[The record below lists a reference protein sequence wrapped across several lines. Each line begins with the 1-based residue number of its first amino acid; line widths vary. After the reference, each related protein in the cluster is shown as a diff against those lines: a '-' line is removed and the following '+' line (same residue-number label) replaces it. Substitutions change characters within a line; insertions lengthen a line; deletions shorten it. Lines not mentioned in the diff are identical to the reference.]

1 MTDKEQSQKAKVFA
15 EYWKNKGYEKA
26 FSAIKYNK
34 IRKNPIRTTL
44 SSKVCNFFKIFIIGG
59 KNLSHRL
66 FFSLVKKCVIF
77 CFLGFT

>member
-34 IRKNPIRTTL
+34 IRKNPIRTIL
-44 SSKVCNFFKIFIIGG
+44 S
-59 KNLSHRL
+59 LL
-66 FFSLVKKCVIF
+66 EFSQNDISF
-77 CFLGFT
+77 Q